1 MLKLIL
7 HPICRRS
14 FPQSLHTSLHGQKNI
29 SVDFN
34 QRVHCKV
41 QEAEKGWKSRTGEI
55 RSSQGSSHTY
65 CSNAEAVKAL
75 CSNLQPETPRDH
87 LCTFPGMHILLL
99 VSEGILLSDQP
110 GPTGGWCSRHHEGN
124 NSQWLHWCAQFQQHH
139 GSSDASLN

>member
-7 HPICRRS
+7 HPICRS
-14 FPQSLHTSLHGQKNI
+14 LPQSLHTSLHGQKNI

-34 QRVHCKV
+34 QRVHCEV
-41 QEAEKGWKSRTGEI
+41 QEAEKASPVMDTLSMDVHVHGKAGQE
-55 RSSQGSSHTY
+55 RSDHPRAVLTH

-99 VSEGILLSDQP
+99 VSEGILLSGQP
-110 GPTGGWCSRHHEGN
+110 RPTGGWCSRHHEGN
-124 NSQWLHWCAQFQQHH
+124 NSQ
-139 GSSDASLN
+139 